1 MAILPFEKWH
11 GTGNDFIL
19 IDSTHWPES
28 LLEPDRI
35 ATLCHRRFGIG
46 ADGLMALRPLGDGR
60 VEMRYFNS
68 DGHPGSMCGNGGRCA
83 VAFALKMKWAEY
95 EVWLEAPDGE
105 HRGTALNDGRI
116 ALNMQMAHFP
126 NPMAHG
132 SFVNTGSPHLVI
144 KVSNTQE
151 VRVEEEGRMW
161 RHDAQFAPGGTNV
174 NFWSVHNNAIRMR
187 TFERGVEAETL
198 SCGTGTVAVA
208 LVVAEEQKLPHGPL
222 TIQAPGGTLE
232 VDFQKGEE
240 GYRCIVLSGP
250 ATHVFNGEVS
260 GYD

>member
-1 MAILPFEKWH
+1 MAVLPFEKWH

-19 IDSTHWPES
+19 IDSS
-28 LLEPDRI
+28 LSPNWSPSHAQI
-35 ATLCHRRFGIG
+35 AALCHRRYGIG

-68 DGHPGSMCGNGGRCA
+68 DGYPGSMCGNGGRCA
-83 VAFALKMKWAEY
+83 VAFALQKNWAEH
-95 EVWLEAPDGE
+95 EVWLEAPDGA
-105 HRGTALNDGRI
+105 HRGTVLADGRI
-116 ALNMQMAHFP
+116 ALNMQNAQFP
-126 NPMAHG
+126 KPVEQG
-132 SFVNTGSPHLVI
+132 SFVDTGSPHFVL
-144 KVSNTQE
+144 KVGNTEE

-161 RHDAQFAPGGTNV
+161 RHDALFSPGGTNV
-174 NFWSVHNNAIRMR
+174 NFWSWQNESITMR

-208 LVVAEEQKLPHGPL
+208 LVVAEERKLQQGPL
-222 TIQAPGGTLE
+222 TIQAPGGLLE

-250 ATHVFNGEVS
+250 ATHVFNGEIN
-260 GYD
+260 GHD